1 MKQTQKAPVHMNN
14 LEAALRYA
22 QAGLSIIPVGRN
34 KRPVIAWE
42 PYQRTIADEKTV
54 RAWFE
59 KRGHNLAVVTG
70 TISGGLVAIDFDEA
84 SFFERWRS
92 EVEENLDKLVI
103 QKSGRGFHVFF
114 RCPGP
119 GHNQKLAFL
128 TDEGEKGGRRVA
140 IETRAEGGYILVEPS
155 IHASGKS
162 YEVIQGDL
170 TKVPLIEQQQAED
183 LLHAARLLDQSPA
196 RKNQA
201 TSASQSA
208 ERQPYV
214 SGRVNANV
222 IEAFNDASKIDDILA
237 RNGYIIQQDKA
248 IRPGG
253 EHFSVNIRDNRS
265 FHFNSNDPLNNGYW
279 RSAFD
284 AFCVLEQ
291 GGNVKQAVK
300 AAAEQLGMPY
310 QMRAEESNCKKD
322 DLPTIQ
328 TNSRY
333 LRQVTADALA
343 ALYRSN
349 QPPSLFIRSGELVRV
364 KWDEHHHPK
373 IEPVTDIA
381 LRGRLDR
388 VANFVVQRT
397 YKKTLYEEPHI
408 PPVEVVKDI
417 LAMEKWDFPPLTG
430 IIECPTLRPDGTVIS
445 TAGYDPSTHLFYCP
459 AKNFLFPSFPENPT
473 RVEIFKAVETLT
485 EPLADFPFTDDASRA
500 NALGMMLTPLVRPV
514 IPGQVP
520 LALIDA
526 PQAGTGKSLLQSI
539 LGLLANGRDPA
550 VITAPKSADEWR
562 KKLTSALLS
571 GASIIAIDNLTGA
584 LDSGELASV
593 LTTPLW
599 ADRALGKN
607 EILQLPQRATWLA
620 NGNNIRLGGDLPRR
634 CYWIR
639 LDAKQSRPWQRSGF
653 QHQDILGWV
662 LENRGTLIASAM
674 TLARGWFAA
683 GCPESDGPQIG
694 GFSSWAKTISGIL
707 TYAGIS
713 GFLGNLET
721 MYRDADDEGSQ
732 WEAFLLGLHECFG
745 KEIVTVSTIM
755 EVILKEK
762 YLIDLIP
769 DSLED
774 LLDDAGRVHANFKK
788 RLGKAFT
795 QRQGMRFGDSQV
807 FIEKCADD
815 SHLKVARWRFRC
827 GICGVCGI

>member
-1 MKQTQKAPVHMNN
+1 MPMNN
-14 LEAALRYA
+14 LEAALRYTRS
-22 QAGLSIIPVGRN
+22 GLSVIPVGRN
-34 KRPVIAWE
+34 KRPVITWE
-42 PYQRTIADEKTV
+42 PYQRTIADEKTI
-54 RAWFE
+54 RTWFE
-59 KRGHNLAVVTG
+59 KEANNLAVVTG
-70 TISGGLVAIDFDEA
+70 LVSGGLVVIDFDEA
-84 SFFERWRS
+84 SFFERWQS
-92 EVEENLDKLVI
+92 EIEELPDGLVI
-103 QKSGRGFHVFF
+103 QRSGRGFHIFF
-114 RCPGP
+114 RCPQP

-128 TDEGEKGGRRVA
+128 TDDGEKAGRRIA

-155 IHASGKS
+155 IHASGRP

-170 TKVPLIEQQQAED
+170 TNIPFIKQQQAEH
-183 LLHAARLLDQSPA
+183 LLRAARLLDQSHT
-196 RKNQA
+196 RSKQV
-201 TSASQSA
+201 TSASTSA

-214 SGRVNANV
+214 SGKVNANV
-222 IEAFNDASKIDDILA
+222 IEAFNASSKIEDILS

-253 EHFSVNIRDNRS
+253 EHFSVTIRENRS
-265 FHFNSNDPLNNGYW
+265 FHFNSNDPLSNEHW

-284 AFCVLEQ
+284 TFCILEQ
-291 GGNVKQAVK
+291 GGDIKQAVK
-300 AAAEQLGMPY
+300 AAAKQLGMAY
-310 QMRAEESNCKKD
+310 QTEEEVSEHSRN

-328 TNSRY
+328 TNSRF

-343 ALYRSN
+343 ALYLSN
-349 QPPSLFIRSGELVRV
+349 QPPSFFVRSGELVRV
-364 KWDEHHHPK
+364 KWDEQHHPK

-397 YKKTLYEEPHI
+397 YKKTTYEEPHI
-408 PPVEVVKDI
+408 PPIEVVKDI

-430 IIECPTLRPDGTVIS
+430 IIECPTLRPDGTIIS
-445 TAGYDPSTHLFYCP
+445 MPGYDPVTHLFYCP
-459 AKNFLFPSFPENPT
+459 AQNFFFPSFPENPT
-473 RVEIFKAVETLT
+473 REEISKAVETLS
-485 EPLADFPFTDDASRA
+485 EPLADFPFIDDASRA

-514 IPGQVP
+514 INGQVP

-562 KKLTSALLS
+562 KKLTSALMS
-571 GASIIAIDNLTGA
+571 GASIIAIDNLTGV

-593 LTTPLW
+593 LTTSVW

-607 EILQLPQRATWLA
+607 EILELPQRATWLS

-639 LDAKQSRPWQRSGF
+639 LDAKHSKPWQRSGF
-653 QHQDILGWV
+653 RHQDILGWV
-662 LENRGTLIASAM
+662 LANRGTLIAAAL

-683 GCPESDGPQIG
+683 GCPEISSPQIG
-694 GFSSWAKTISGIL
+694 GFSGWVKTINGIL
-707 TYAGIS
+707 SYAGID

-721 MYRDADDEGSQ
+721 MYRNTDDESPQ
-732 WEAFLLGLHECFG
+732 WEAFLLGLHEYFG

-755 EVILKEK
+755 EAVLKER

-774 LLDDAGRVHANFKK
+774 LFDDAGRVRANFKK

-795 QRQGMRFGDSQV
+795 QRQGTRFGDSQV
-807 FIEKCADD
+807 YIEKCADD
-815 SHLKVARWRFRC
+815 SHLKVARWRFHC